1 VFNSPYEIEIELRLT
16 SSQHLLGDFEVNG
29 QEGVFL
35 IDTGASNSCMDEGLA
50 KQFSLS
56 IAGDPQPM
64 TGAGN
69 EKLSAQASNKSSL
82 SYKSQVLAQ
91 LEFMLIDMQ
100 PINTAFKEQ
109 GESPID
115 GIIGADL
122 LQQHNGVIDYARRSL
137 KLKV

>member
-1 VFNSPYEIEIELRLT
+1 MFDSPNEIEIELRLT
-16 SSQHLLGDFEVNG
+16 GSQHLLGDFEVNG
-29 QEGVFL
+29 QEGVYL

-50 KQFSLS
+50 NQFNLS

-69 EKLSAQASNKSSL
+69 EKLSAQASKKSTL
-82 SYKSQVLAQ
+82 SYKSKVLTQ

-122 LQQHNGVIDYARRSL
+122 LQQHNGVIDYAKRSL

>member
-1 VFNSPYEIEIELRLT
+1 MFDSPNEIEIELRLT

-35 IDTGASNSCMDEGLA
+35 IDTGASNSCVDERLA
-50 KQFSLS
+50 NQFNLS

-69 EKLSAQASNKSSL
+69 EKLSAQASKKSTL
-82 SYKSQVLAQ
+82 SYKSKVLTQ

-122 LQQHNGVIDYARRSL
+122 LQQHNGVIDYAKRSL